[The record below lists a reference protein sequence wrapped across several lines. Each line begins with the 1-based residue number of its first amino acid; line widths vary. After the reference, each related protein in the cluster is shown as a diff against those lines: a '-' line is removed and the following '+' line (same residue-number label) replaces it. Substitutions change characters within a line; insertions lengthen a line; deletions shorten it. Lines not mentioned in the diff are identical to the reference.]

1 MIKNLTCAAFLK
13 HCFTF
18 YIKLIVSG
26 ENGTLAFVLM
36 IAEGESE
43 LTFVKRSKRNFLME
57 SHVKETQASKKS
69 ATCTIVLVIH

>member
-1 MIKNLTCAAFLK
+1 M
-13 HCFTF
+13 
-18 YIKLIVSG
+18 SG

-43 LTFVKRSKRNFLME
+43 LTSVKRSKKNFLME

-69 ATCTIVLVIH
+69 ATCTIVLVIKLKHITIEFLVLLHKKF